1 MTFIFGILAGLVMP
15 CQTSINTRLRRSLG
29 TPFRAS
35 LVNFSVGLLF
45 LVLLSFLMGDGPLDP
60 RDLSG
65 IPVWMLLGGL
75 CGVTILT
82 GNLLLFPVLGATQT
96 VVFPAF
102 GQICMGLLIDTFGW
116 LRVAHVPLTAWRVL
130 GAIVVFLGVVLVAI
144 GSPDDRQG
152 AGGERGQRQ
161 SDRASASVWAYRLF
175 GVFIGT
181 LGAIQTSINGQLGV
195 ELGSTV
201 HSSIQNFLLGTL
213 TLALIV
219 LVGHRKAPKPETTGP
234 WWMWFG
240 GILGGAF
247 VLFNVYLQHKLG
259 TGMTVILNLT
269 GLTAGGLLIDRTGIL
284 ESPTKPVTLQKVLGV
299 IVMLGGAA
307 MIRLL

>member
-1 MTFIFGILAGLVMP
+1 MTFLLGILAGMVMP

-35 LVNFSVGLLF
+35 LVNFTVGLLF
-45 LVLLSFLMGDGPLDP
+45 LVLLSLLMGDGLLDP
-60 RDLSG
+60 RDFAG
-65 IPVWMLLGGL
+65 IPPWMLLGGL

-102 GQICMGLLIDTFGW
+102 GQILMGLLIDTFGW
-116 LRVAHVPLTAWRVL
+116 LRVEQVSLTVWRVL
-130 GAIVVFLGVVLVAI
+130 GAVIVFLGVVLVAL
-144 GSPDDRQG
+144 GSPDDRK
-152 AGGERGQRQ
+152 Q
-161 SDRASASVWAYRLF
+161 SDRASASVWVYRLF
-175 GVFIGT
+175 GIFMGT
-181 LGAIQTSINGQLGV
+181 LGAVQTSINGQLGV
-195 ELGSTV
+195 ELGSAV
-201 HSSIQNFLLGTL
+201 HSSIQNFLLGTA

-219 LVGHRKAPKPETTGP
+219 LFSHRKAPAPSTDGP

-247 VLFNVYLQHKLG
+247 VLFNVYLQHRLG

-284 ESPTKPVTLQKVLGV
+284 ESPTKPVTPQKVIGV
-299 IVMLGGAA
+299 VLMIGGAA
-307 MIRLL
+307 LIRLL